1 MNLIDKKGEVN
12 LDEAT
17 DSKSLKGKSD
27 KELER
32 MLQTLLT
39 TENDNDVTV
48 NTIIA
53 ELIKR
58 GVSKE
63 EINKNTKDDSSKE
76 KIEKAFASLNLGSII
91 NKK

>member
-39 TENDNDVTV
+39 TDNDNDVTV

-53 ELIKR
+53 ELMKR

-63 EINKNTKDDSSKE
+63 EIDNNTGGDEKAKE
-76 KIEKAFASLNLGSII
+76 KIEKAFEILGL
-91 NKK
+91 